1 MNSGQEVRDRVD
13 MMDMMDMMD
22 MRSQIGSMNFFPQNW
37 LKPGKLDLD
46 NVSESRRPLFV
57 RNTNLVLFTFL

>member
-1 MNSGQEVRDRVD
+1 
-13 MMDMMDMMD
+13 MDMMDRMD

-57 RNTNLVLFTFL
+57 KNTNLVLFTFL